1 MSPKDENRDQDLS
14 KSRDYLKMLQTC
26 PFNLQDVTQTQDAL
40 TPTISF
46 SQSNDTLRR
55 YNLQMIQSSLSEFSR
70 LRAHTSST
78 LREIQNATHAKRTHL
93 FNSNFQSFTAQ
104 EEVADDVTNLVFQST
119 FWMTSKVEPT
129 VVALNFHFSVR
140 RGREPS
146 VGSYNIHRR
155 VSFLRGS

>member
-14 KSRDYLKMLQTC
+14 KSRDYSKMLQAC
-26 PFNLQDVTQTQDAL
+26 PFNLQNETQTQDAR

-78 LREIQNATHAKRTHL
+78 LREIQNATHTKRTHL
-93 FNSNFQSFTAQ
+93 FNSIANHSRRRRRRWLIASGWRTRIQTGTWSWCRRC
-104 EEVADDVTNLVFQST
+104 ST
-119 FWMTSKVEPT
+119 WRRKSSKCSTHGWRE
-129 VVALNFHFSVR
+129 AKR
-140 RGREPS
+140 RYRYTTGT
-146 VGSYNIHRR
+146 
-155 VSFLRGS
+155 